1 MTRVMMMFLDNGVRR
16 VGMVHGM
23 LVELLHLLDV
33 MLVIVLVIKLVSG
46 SCRLSVTIMIISIA
60 MTCIVMQQFMRL
72 FVLVTV
78 YVLHE
83 MASMI
88 LSWLLD
94 QVPPCIMVWA
104 RAPAA
109 VMLN

>member
-1 MTRVMMMFLDNGVRR
+1 MMFLDNGVRR
-16 VGMVHGM
+16 EGMVHGM
-23 LVELLHLLDV
+23 LVELHLLHV

-60 MTCIVMQQFMRL
+60 MTGIVMQQFMRL

-88 LSWLLD
+88 LSWLLN
-94 QVPPCIMVWA
+94 QVPP
-104 RAPAA
+104 
-109 VMLN
+109 